1 MPWNDAY
8 KRLTR
13 FAEIHSCL
21 PQKPP
26 KPLILKGWV
35 YSNDIEK
42 KKRWGE
48 TVKWAENN
56 GCIELIDG
64 IQDKDF
70 YFVDEPSKNQIGPMG
85 GPMYRP
91 WNFETKK
98 RPSNEELEE
107 FMQTLLMRWP
117 EITGKELSGMT
128 RPLSFKGKKAR
139 RLLVKAD
146 VASKPPW
153 GGWAY
158 LSNDESE
165 RRTFTK
171 FRASINKA
179 ISPHKVDHIDFITD
193 KIAERH

>member
-26 KPLILKGWV
+26 KPLILNGWV

-70 YFVDEPSKNQIGPMG
+70 YFVDEPSKNQIEPMG

-107 FMQTLLMRWP
+107 YMQTLLMRWP

-193 KIAERH
+193 KITERH